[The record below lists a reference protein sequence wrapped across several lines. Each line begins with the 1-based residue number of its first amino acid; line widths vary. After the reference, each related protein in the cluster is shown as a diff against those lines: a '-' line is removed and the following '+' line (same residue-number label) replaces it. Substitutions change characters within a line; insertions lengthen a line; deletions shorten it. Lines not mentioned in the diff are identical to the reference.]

1 MPGEVKAMK
10 TAMFRHVVPLLALAL
25 LAGPAAAQKLYKWV
39 DDQGRVHYGDKVP
52 PEYADQDRE
61 ILNQRGVAIGREQGA
76 ETPAAAQAR
85 VEQENKAKAAAEQAQ
100 RDRML
105 LQTYQN
111 VEEIELLRARRLDL
125 IDAQLTIHEQSLA
138 NLKQRHADQL
148 RLAQRYAP
156 QNTAANA
163 PPMPEGLVADLA
175 RSESDVRVQEGNLAR
190 KREERNAIDRQFDAD
205 KERFKQLRRIQ

>member
-1 MPGEVKAMK
+1 MNMK
-10 TAMFRHVVPLLALAL
+10 KFASRAVLPLLALAL

-61 ILNQRGVAIGREQGA
+61 ILNQRGVAVGREQGA

-85 VEQENKAKAAAEQAQ
+85 LEQEQQAKVAAEQAQ

-125 IDAQLTIHEQSLA
+125 IDAQLTINEQSLA
-138 NLKQRHADQL
+138 NLKKRHADQL
-148 RLAQRYAP
+148 KQAQRYAP
-156 QNTAANA
+156 RNSAANA
-163 PPMPEGLVADLA
+163 PPLPEGLAADLE
-175 RSESDVRVQEGNLAR
+175 RSQSDIRVQEGNLTK
-190 KREERNAIDRQFDAD
+190 KRSERAAVDQQFDAD
-205 KERFKQLRRIQ
+205 VARFKQLRRIE